1 MTIKYREGF
10 KIMEKKSKSIK
21 TVTIL
26 LTKYSDF
33 WGRIIRGINGEGY
46 SHASISMDE
55 EEEIFY
61 SFNFKGF
68 AIEKPKKRKPKKQAP
83 GNACIRIQVPE
94 SIYAIIQE
102 EINEFLEDVEKY
114 RYTKLGLV
122 LCILRIPHKFKNQ
135 YFCSQFVAEVLSR
148 AGAIKLKKNESLY
161 LPSHFID
168 GFECL
173 FSKKQLV
180 YNAI

>member
-1 MTIKYREGF
+1 
-10 KIMEKKSKSIK
+10 MEKKNKAIK
-21 TVTIL
+21 TITIL

-33 WGRIIRGINGEGY
+33 LGRIIRGINGEGY
-46 SHASISMDE
+46 SHASISMDDK
-55 EEEIFY
+55 EEIFY

-68 AIEKPKKRKPKKQAP
+68 AIEKPKKRKSKKQAP
-83 GNACIRIQVPE
+83 GSAYIRIQVPE
-94 SIYAIIQE
+94 RIYSIIQE
-102 EINEFLEDVEKY
+102 EINKFLEDGEKY
-114 RYTKLGLV
+114 RYTKLGV
-122 LCILRIPHKFKNQ
+122 LLCVLRIPHKFKNQ

-161 LPSHFID
+161 LPSHLID